1 MKTAQGEA
9 ARGTS
14 LSRPHLAMS
23 SLILIPGLL
32 CDERLWR
39 NQVAVLESYA
49 DISVADITPQSTIAE
64 MAAAILERADDRFSI
79 AGFSLGSQVALQI
92 MNMAKHRVERLAL
105 LSATHG
111 GLLPTAQASI
121 RHAIEMIEKGCF
133 EQYLTEAYPTYF
145 AVRGA
150 NDGAFRLTF
159 VRMAR
164 AVGEAAG
171 LRQMRALLA
180 IRAAFSHLDQID
192 CPTVIIGGRD
202 DRRTTP
208 HAHRQLA
215 RAIPGSRLA
224 MIDNAAHFTPIEQ
237 PGKVADILRDWI
249 TR

>member
-1 MKTAQGEA
+1 MPA
-9 ARGTS
+9 GTS
-14 LSRPHLAMS
+14 RRRFQEMS
-23 SLILIPGLL
+23 QLILIPGLL
-32 CDERLWR
+32 CDEGLWR
-39 NQVAVLESYA
+39 DQVAVLEKYA

-64 MAAAILERADDRFSI
+64 MAAAVLKNAHDRFSL

-111 GLLPTAQASI
+111 GLLPAAEARI
-121 RHAIEMIEKGCF
+121 RHAIEMIEKDRF

-164 AVGEAAG
+164 AVGEEAG

-180 IRAAFSHLDQID
+180 IRGAFSNLDQIN
-192 CPTVIIGGRD
+192 CPTVIVGGRE

-208 HAHRQLA
+208 EAHRQLA
-215 RAIPGSRLA
+215 EEIPGSRLV
-224 MIDNAAHFTPIEQ
+224 MIDGAAHFTPIEQ
-237 PGKVADILRDWI
+237 PGQVADVLRDWI
-249 TR
+249 TYK